1 MGLLDF
7 LKDTGEKLFGKDNP
21 QPEDV
26 KTMLNDD
33 LPGVEITGVMINDGT
48 VSLHG
53 TADSYSTKNKA
64 VLMAGNVKGI
74 DKVNDDNLKVDT
86 GEPEAPPEPV
96 VEYYTIQ
103 SGDSL
108 SKIAKAKYGDAMK
121 YPTIFEAN
129 KEVIKDPN
137 KIYPGQKIVI
147 PKLEA

>member
-7 LKDTGEKLFGKDNP
+7 LKDTGEKLLGKDNP
-21 QPEDV
+21 EPEDIQ
-26 KTMLNDD
+26 KKLNDELD
-33 LPGVEITGVMINDGT
+33 GVEITGVMLKDGT

-64 VLMAGNVKGI
+64 VLMAGNIKGVE
-74 DKVNDDNLKVDT
+74 KVNDDGLKVDT
-86 GEPEAPPEPV
+86 GEPETPAAPE

-129 KEVIKDPN
+129 REVIKDPD

-147 PKLEA
+147 PKL